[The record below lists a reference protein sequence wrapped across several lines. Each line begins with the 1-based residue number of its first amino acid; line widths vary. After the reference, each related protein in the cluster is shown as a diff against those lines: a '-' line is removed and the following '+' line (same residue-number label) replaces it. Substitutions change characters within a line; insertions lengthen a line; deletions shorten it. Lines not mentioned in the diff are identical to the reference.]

1 MSHAIRPRSL
11 RLLAAGSL
19 MLLTGSALAFSS
31 GPADGL
37 TGAPGENTCTQCHS
51 TFPLNSGAG
60 AISLGGFPEEYI
72 PGESYDVTVTLT
84 DPEALRWGFELTL
97 LDGAGD
103 SAGAITVTDGG
114 TQASSSGTRDYL
126 KHNSSGTYPG
136 TDGSASWQFTW
147 QAPAEGAGDLMLY
160 VAGNAANNNFN
171 TLGDYIY
178 NTSFASTE
186 LTGVGVGDL
195 PVAMRLLG
203 NAPNPFNPQTQI
215 RFELGGDSHV
225 RLTVFAAD
233 GRRVATLADGFRGA
247 GLQSI
252 AWDGRDHAGQSV
264 GSGSYLYVVEAAG
277 ERQIGRMTLLK

>member
-1 MSHAIRPRSL
+1 MSHVTRLRSL
-11 RLLAAGSL
+11 RLLAAGAL
-19 MLLTGSALAFSS
+19 MLLTGSAFAFSS
-31 GPADGL
+31 GPANGL
-37 TGAPGENTCTQCHS
+37 TGAPGEATCTQCHAS
-51 TFPLNSGAG
+51 FPLNSGAG
-60 AISLGGFPEEYI
+60 AITLGGFPAEYS
-72 PGESYDVTVTLT
+72 PGESYDVTVTLA
-84 DPEALRWGFELTL
+84 DPQALRWGFELTL
-97 LDGAGD
+97 LDDLGD
-103 SAGAITVTDGG
+103 SAGAITVTDPG
-114 TQASSSGTRDYL
+114 TQSSSAGTRDYL

-136 TDGSASWQFTW
+136 TSESASWQFTW

-178 NTSFASTE
+178 NASFPATE

-215 RFELGGDSHV
+215 RFELDHESHV

-247 GLQSI
+247 GLQSVT
-252 AWDGRDHAGQSV
+252 WDGRDHAGQSV